1 MRSFTA
7 NSPQVNAMTPKTYRI
22 VLSYLLAFLF
32 LSPLPA
38 SARKKIVT
46 LASSGYGSAGG
57 QAQWLLQGK
66 SNVTVNGVNV
76 STETICPAPDG
87 GIDTAHNPPVCSSAN
102 VGNGLGRYVFLYQIP
117 TPPSNLV
124 LTFSGLAGFAFDA
137 STLSPAFG
145 VILCGSNGVANNM
158 LCTQTDDAGVQAL
171 NIGFDAIGGN
181 LVLTVPPVPSG
192 LTLTFFISENLPS
205 FPDDLAV
212 PLPAPKISIGGA
224 IVSPPAL
231 AFGSQEASATSSPQ
245 PQTVTLTNSPDYS
258 PNLTLASITPSTGFT
273 SIGDCDSTSSIAPGK
288 SCAFTLAFNPAS
300 AASPPGTATAGTFI
314 VADNSPQA
322 NELANLSGIATSA
335 GVTIFPSALVFGS
348 QLLGTSSSSQ
358 TVVIS
363 NSATGPN
370 PLKFTF
376 ATLQNPET
384 GLADFAE
391 QNNCGGS
398 VAPGTNCQV
407 AISFTPSFSGSLST
421 TWIITDN
428 SPDKTHAIQL
438 SGTGIDANTVDTTA
452 STLDFGSQLS
462 GTPSTSK
469 TVAFNNVHAV
479 PLSIVAVNPTAEF
492 SVTANNCPVPP
503 STLPAGN
510 GCSVS
515 VSFNPTLGGP
525 LNGTLTIATDAVDG
539 SLVVPLAGTGMDFA
553 LSAASTST
561 SVPRGTP
568 ASYNLS
574 LTPEG
579 GFTGVVQ
586 VTCTGAPSEAVCTP
600 NPASPNLNGANAAPI
615 SIGITTKAPIVCGL
629 LPPGRIYPPKNLPL
643 PFGTLLLT
651 FCLALLILKIIRKT
665 QSSHS
670 WLAAAVIIIVLTCVS
685 CGSSTQVTCNTQDP
699 GTPTG
704 HATITVT
711 AINGNLQHSITLDL
725 NVTP

>member
-1 MRSFTA
+1 
-7 NSPQVNAMTPKTYRI
+7 MTPKTYRI
-22 VLSYLLAFLF
+22 ALSYLLAFLF

-66 SNVTVNGVNV
+66 NNVTVNGVNV
-76 STETICPAPDG
+76 ITETICPAPDG

-102 VGNGLGRYVFLYQIP
+102 VGGGLGRYVFLYQIP
-117 TPPSNLV
+117 TPKDNLV

-205 FPDDLAV
+205 FPDDLPV
-212 PLPAPKISIGGA
+212 PLPAPALSIGGA

-231 AFGSQEASATSSPQ
+231 AFGSQEASTTSSPQ
-245 PQTVTLTNSPDYS
+245 PQTVTLTNSADFS

-273 SIGDCDSTSSIAPGK
+273 STGDCDSTSSIAPGK
-288 SCAFTLAFNPAS
+288 SCAFSLAFNPAS
-300 AASPPGTATAGTFI
+300 AANPPGTPTAGTFT
-314 VADNSPQA
+314 VADNSPAA
-322 NELANLSGIATSA
+322 NEIATLSGVATST
-335 GVTIFPSALVFGS
+335 GITISPSALIFGS
-348 QLLGTSSSSQ
+348 QLLGTPSPSQ
-358 TVVIS
+358 TIKITNSSANAFPIS
-363 NSATGPN
+363 IAISADALVAPSPQFDFTQTNTCGSSLATG
-370 PLKFTF
+370 
-376 ATLQNPET
+376 
-384 GLADFAE
+384 
-391 QNNCGGS
+391 S
-398 VAPGTNCQV
+398 NCQ
-407 AISFTPSFSGSLST
+407 ISVVFRPSFSGSLT
-421 TWIITDN
+421 AQMIIDN
-428 SPDKTHAIQL
+428 SSGKSHVVEL
-438 SGTGIDANTVDTTA
+438 SGTSLDQNTVDTLT
-452 STLDFGSQLS
+452 SPTSFSFGSQLAQS
-462 GTPSTSK
+462 SSAPQTF
-469 TVAFNNVHAV
+469 AFNNVHGVALNVVSVNTTSEFAV
-479 PLSIVAVNPTAEF
+479 TSEDCTTKSPISPT
-492 SVTANNCPVPP
+492 
-503 STLPAGN
+503 N

-515 VSFNPTLGGP
+515 VKFSPTLGGP
-525 LNGTLTIATDAVDG
+525 LNGTLTIADDAING
-539 SLVVPLAGTGMDFA
+539 TLVVPLSGTGMDFA
-553 LSAASTST
+553 LSAASAST

-586 VTCTGAPSEAVCTP
+586 ITCTGAPSEAVCTP
-600 NPASPNLNGANAAPI
+600 TATSANLNSANAVP
-615 SIGITTKAPIVCGL
+615 IGIGISTKAAVVCGL
-629 LPPGRIYPPKNLPL
+629 LPPRLTSPPKSWPL
-643 PFGTLLLT
+643 PFVT
-651 FCLALLILKIIRKT
+651 FILYFLLALLVLGTIRKT
-665 QSSHS
+665 QNCQS
-670 WLAAAVIIIVLTCVS
+670 WVAAAILLIVLTCVS
-685 CGSSTQVTCNTQDP
+685 CGSSSNPPPNCTPDS

-711 AINGNLQHSITLDL
+711 AVSGNLQHSITLDL